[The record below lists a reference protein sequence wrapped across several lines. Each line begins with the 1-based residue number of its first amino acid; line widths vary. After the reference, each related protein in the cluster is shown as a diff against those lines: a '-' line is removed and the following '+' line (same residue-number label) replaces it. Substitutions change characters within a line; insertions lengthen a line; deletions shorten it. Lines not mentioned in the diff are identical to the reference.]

1 MRVLL
6 TGDRGIVGRP
16 TRAAL
21 ERDGHEVVGF
31 DLASGDDILDAA
43 AVRAA
48 ASGCDAI
55 VHLAGIPGDR
65 EDIPDQVMQVN
76 VGGTW
81 NVLLAAQAEGVGRV
95 VHASSGKALG
105 MLERDPRYLP
115 IDDAHPGLPA
125 RPYGLSKWL
134 SEEMCEAVTRDSG
147 LETICLRPVY
157 VVEPR
162 EWAELAGLREMGPAR
177 GTAWHL
183 AVFVDVRDVADAFA
197 LAVACPPPPDGH
209 ARLLLCGE
217 DVASD
222 RPAAELV
229 AEHVPDVPWRDG
241 VPPPPGTRTALAD
254 CSAARRLLGW
264 SPRYRWA
271 DRAAHAAE
279 AAAAS

>member
-6 TGDRGIVGRP
+6 TGDRGVVGRP

-21 ERDGHEVVGF
+21 ERAGHEVVGF
-31 DLASGDDILDAA
+31 DLAAGDDILDAA

-115 IDDAHPGLPA
+115 IDDGHPGLPA

-147 LETICLRPVY
+147 LVTLCLRPVY
-157 VVEPR
+157 VVEPG
-162 EWAELAGLREMGPAR
+162 EWVALAQVPEMGPAR
-177 GTAWHL
+177 GRAWHL
-183 AVFVDVRDVADAFA
+183 GVFVDVRDVADAFA
-197 LAVACPPPPDGH
+197 RAVTCPPPPGGH
-209 ARLLLCGE
+209 ARLLLCGP

-222 RPAAELV
+222 RDVHALV
-229 AEHVPDVPWRDG
+229 AAHLPDVPWRDG
-241 VPPPPGTRTALAD
+241 APPPPGSRAALAD
-254 CSAARRLLGW
+254 CAAARRVLGW
-264 SPRYRWA
+264 TPRYRW
-271 DRAAHAAE
+271 DERAAHAAE
-279 AAAAS
+279 AAAS

>member
-21 ERDGHEVVGF
+21 ERDGHTVAGF

-48 ASGCDAI
+48 AAGCDAI

-65 EDIPDQVMQVN
+65 EDIPDQVMSVN
-76 VGGTW
+76 VSGTW
-81 NVLLAAQAEGVGRV
+81 NVLLAAQACGIRRV

-134 SEEMCEAVTRDSG
+134 GEEMCEAITRDSG
-147 LETICLRPVY
+147 IETLCLRPVF
-157 VVEPR
+157 VVEPSQWP
-162 EWAELAGLREMGPAR
+162 EFAALTELGPAR
-177 GTAWHL
+177 GRSWHL
-183 AVFVDVRDVADAFA
+183 GVFVDVRDVADAFS
-197 LAVACPPPPDGH
+197 LAVSCPAPEGGH
-209 ARLLLCGE
+209 ARLLLCGD

-222 RPAAELV
+222 RPAVELV
-229 AEHVPDVPWRDG
+229 AEHLPEVPWRDG
-241 VPPPPGTRTALAD
+241 APPAADSRAALAD
-254 CSAARRLLGW
+254 SGAAKRVLGW
-264 SPRYRWA
+264 QPRFRW
-271 DRAAHAAE
+271 DQR
-279 AAAAS
+279 AAAAAA